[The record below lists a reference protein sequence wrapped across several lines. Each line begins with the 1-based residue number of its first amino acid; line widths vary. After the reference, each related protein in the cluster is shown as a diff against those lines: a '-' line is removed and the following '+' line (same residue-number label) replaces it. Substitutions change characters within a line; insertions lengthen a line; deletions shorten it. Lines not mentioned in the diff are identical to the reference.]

1 MPRQPRSP
9 AAPAL
14 LLAALLAAAAA
25 HGARGQA
32 APGAELETSPA
43 AEAAPPY
50 LDPAAL
56 QRAATR
62 IPECGLVTV
71 QSGRCDFQRINAGL
85 ARVKLS
91 KPTTTVLGV
100 LTTTAT
106 NVALAGNGLR
116 QVLKGTFAASPRK
129 PVNYRVAPVATVT
142 RQ

>member
-1 MPRQPRSP
+1 M
-9 AAPAL
+9 
-14 LLAALLAAAAA
+14 
-25 HGARGQA
+25 
-32 APGAELETSPA
+32 
-43 AEAAPPY
+43 
-50 LDPAAL
+50 
-56 QRAATR
+56 
-62 IPECGLVTV
+62 TV

-142 RQ
+142 VTPSGGGAPISRTARLTPSRERSVQANPYRYKVQLKQGGSNEEVGGLGTGKCTLVIRAPCS